1 MLNSLFDNKDNL
13 AADEVLLLLLLLPP
27 DESLLLFSLNRSLPP
42 LLGEL
47 LLAKLGLVVCLGTGL
62 NVTEEEG
69 GGIRLP
75 PPPPPLLV
83 LLLLPPPLLLDD
95 KLARLTEVRL
105 TPGRLASFTE
115 EPLKGLMSALLLLPE
130 LLLLLL
136 LLLLVL

>member
-1 MLNSLFDNKDNL
+1 M

-69 GGIRLP
+69 GGIRL
-75 PPPPPLLV
+75 PPPPLLV